1 MNFADRLALLPSG
14 IYLGAA
20 LLVVALIAL
29 ALVLK
34 YSKKFHVDDV
44 ERVC

>member
-1 MNFADRLALLPSG
+1 MIPKDKREQEA
-14 IYLGAA
+14 AA